1 MNSCFENL
9 FEKFKSSVNRKL
21 SSDRYKNESHHI
33 ACLNRECDK
42 TSSIWMNS
50 CQEILL
56 ENLEEEKPKSS
67 FINQQEDG
75 VLMVA

>member
-9 FEKFKSSVNRKL
+9 FEKFKSSINRKL
-21 SSDRYKNESHHI
+21 RSDRYKNESHHI

-42 TSSIWMNS
+42 ISSIWMNS
-50 CQEILL
+50 CQEIFV
-56 ENLEEEKPKSS
+56 ENLEKEKPKSS
-67 FINQQEDG
+67 FIYQQEDD